1 MHYRHAMASLTE
13 IRAYLAL
20 TKSANI
26 KASEMIALIDYA
38 IASQITDGE
47 GKYIVSAT
55 DDDVTLVNGS
65 LEDLQKA
72 RAFYASIGDTGGVID
87 MPLEMRGY

>member
-1 MHYRHAMASLTE
+1 MATLE
-13 IRAYLAL
+13 EVRAYLAV

-26 KASEMIALIDYA
+26 KPSEMVALIDYA
-38 IASQITDGE
+38 IASQITDGD
-47 GKYIVSAT
+47 GKFVVSAT
-55 DDDVTLVNGS
+55 DDDTSLAVGS

>member
-1 MHYRHAMASLTE
+1 MATLDE
-13 IRAYLAL
+13 VRAYLAV

-26 KASEMIALIDYA
+26 KPSEMVALIDYA
-38 IASQITDGE
+38 IACHITDGS

-55 DDDVTLVNGS
+55 DDDTTLVNGS

-72 RAFYASIGDTGGVID
+72 AAFYRSIGDTGGVINK
-87 MPLEMRGY
+87 PLEMQGW

>member
-1 MHYRHAMASLTE
+1 MATLE
-13 IRAYLAL
+13 EVRAYLAV

-26 KASEMIALIDYA
+26 KASEMVALIDYA

-72 RAFYASIGDTGGVID
+72 RAFYASIGDTGGVINK
-87 MPLEMRGY
+87 PLEMQGW